1 MLAIINSMSLH
12 GLDGYLV
19 SVQVDVAN
27 GMPEW
32 NVVGLPD
39 VSIKEAK
46 DRIRTAIK
54 NIGIEEKSK
63 RIIINLAPADTKKEG
78 TFFDLPI
85 AVGILMANEMIQ
97 KRNLEKFVFIGELSL
112 DGKLNKINGV
122 LPMCI
127 EAARLGMEYIIL
139 PKENAQEA
147 AIVTGIK
154 VIPIDNLEQAIHFLN
169 QEEDILPQAVDRNA
183 IFEKKQENI
192 LDFSEVKGQEN
203 VKRALEVAAAGA
215 HNCLL
220 IGSPGSRKDYVS
232 EKITYDFT
240 RFIF

>member
-63 RIIINLAPADTKKEG
+63 KIIINLAPADTKKEG

-85 AVGILMANEMIQ
+85 AIGILMANEMIQ

-169 QEEDILPQAVDRNA
+169 QEEDILPQTVDRNA

-240 RFIF
+240 RFMF

>member
-240 RFIF
+240 RFMF

>member
-63 RIIINLAPADTKKEG
+63 KIIINLAPADTKKEG

-85 AVGILMANEMIQ
+85 AIGILMANEMIQ

-169 QEEDILPQAVDRNA
+169 QEEDILPQTVDRNA

-232 EKITYDFT
+232 
-240 RFIF
+240 

>member
-32 NVVGLPD
+32 SIVGLPD

-63 RIIINLAPADTKKEG
+63 KIIINLAPADTKKEG

-85 AVGILMANEMIQ
+85 AIGILMANEMIQ
-97 KRNLEKFVFIGELSL
+97 KRNLEKFIFIGELSL

-169 QEEDILPQAVDRNA
+169 QEEDILPQTVDRNA

-240 RFIF
+240 RFMF

>member
-32 NVVGLPD
+32 SIVGLPD

-63 RIIINLAPADTKKEG
+63 KIIINLAPADTKKEG

-85 AVGILMANEMIQ
+85 AIGILMANEMIQ

-147 AIVTGIK
+147 AIVSGIK
-154 VIPIDNLEQAIHFLN
+154 VIPIDNLEQVIHFLN
-169 QEEDILPQAVDRNA
+169 EEEIILPKTVDRNA
-183 IFEKKQENI
+183 IFETKQKRMI
-192 LDFSEVKGQEN
+192 DFSEVKGQEN

-232 EKITYDFT
+232 
-240 RFIF
+240 

>member
-97 KRNLEKFVFIGELSL
+97 KRNIDKFVFIGELSL

-154 VIPIDNLEQAIHFLN
+154 VIPVDNLEQVIHFLN
-169 QEEDILPQAVDRNA
+169 EEEIILPETVDRNA
-183 IFEKKQENI
+183 IFETKQKRMI
-192 LDFSEVKGQEN
+192 DFSEVKGQEN

-232 EKITYDFT
+232 
-240 RFIF
+240 

>member
-97 KRNLEKFVFIGELSL
+97 KRN
-112 DGKLNKINGV
+112 
-122 LPMCI
+122 
-127 EAARLGMEYIIL
+127 
-139 PKENAQEA
+139 
-147 AIVTGIK
+147 
-154 VIPIDNLEQAIHFLN
+154 IDNLFLLVN
-169 QEEDILPQAVDRNA
+169 FL
-183 IFEKKQENI
+183 
-192 LDFSEVKGQEN
+192 
-203 VKRALEVAAAGA
+203 
-215 HNCLL
+215 
-220 IGSPGSRKDYVS
+220 
-232 EKITYDFT
+232 
-240 RFIF
+240 

>member
-32 NVVGLPD
+32 SIVGLPD

-63 RIIINLAPADTKKEG
+63 KIIINLAPADTKKEG

-85 AVGILMANEMIQ
+85 AIGILMANEMIQ

-169 QEEDILPQAVDRNA
+169 QEEDILPQTVDRNA

-240 RFIF
+240 RFMF

>member
-85 AVGILMANEMIQ
+85 AIGILMANEMIQ

-240 RFIF
+240 RFMF

>member
-97 KRNLEKFVFIGELSL
+97 KRNIDKFVFIGELSL

-127 EAARLGMEYIIL
+127 EAARLGMEYMIL

-147 AIVTGIK
+147 AIVSGIK
-154 VIPIDNLEQAIHFLN
+154 VIPIDNLEQVIHFLN
-169 QEEDILPQAVDRNA
+169 EEEIILPKTIDRNA
-183 IFEKKQENI
+183 IFETKQKRMI
-192 LDFSEVKGQEN
+192 DFSEVKGQEN

-232 EKITYDFT
+232 
-240 RFIF
+240 